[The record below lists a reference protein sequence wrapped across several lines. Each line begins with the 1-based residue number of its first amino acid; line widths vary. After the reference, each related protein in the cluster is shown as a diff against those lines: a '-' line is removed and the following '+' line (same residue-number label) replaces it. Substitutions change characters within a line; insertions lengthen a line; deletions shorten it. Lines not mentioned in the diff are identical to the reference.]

1 MSAHHHDETH
11 SEMPFDHKLKKL
23 LEHWIKHNTD
33 HAVTYRNWAEK
44 AKAKDIVEIADL
56 FEDAA
61 RMSLKVNETFQQA
74 LALIHPDIT

>member
-1 MSAHHHDETH
+1 MSAHHHDESH
-11 SEMPFDHKLKKL
+11 SEMPFDHKLIKL

-44 AKAKDIVEIADL
+44 AKAKDVVEVADL
-56 FEDAA
+56 LEDAA

-74 LALIHPDIT
+74 LALIHSGD